1 VSSDTIGVTDGFG
14 RWGKSRPIPFRQ
26 NAVAQPTVKSS
37 MPKTRPPFTRKTR
50 SGEARSGEA
59 RSGEASSR
67 ATFLDGSEV
76 GVETDAA
83 STSSWSNSTEVGDTT
98 GLAIYPFWG
107 TESDC
112 GFVHPIWWARGL
124 FVLPPVYPPDSGP
137 KSKVP
142 GKGPL
147 LV

>member
-1 VSSDTIGVTDGFG
+1 VSSETIGVTNGFG

-26 NAVAQPTVKSS
+26 NTVAQPTVKSS
-37 MPKTRPPFTRKTR
+37 LPKTRPPFTRKTR
-50 SGEARSGEA
+50 SGETRSGEA
-59 RSGEASSR
+59 RSGETSSR

-98 GLAIYPFWG
+98 GLAIYPFG
-107 TESDC
+107 AQNLTADLCIPFGGHGDS
-112 GFVHPIWWARGL
+112 F
-124 FVLPPVYPPDSGP
+124 FLPPVYPPDSGP